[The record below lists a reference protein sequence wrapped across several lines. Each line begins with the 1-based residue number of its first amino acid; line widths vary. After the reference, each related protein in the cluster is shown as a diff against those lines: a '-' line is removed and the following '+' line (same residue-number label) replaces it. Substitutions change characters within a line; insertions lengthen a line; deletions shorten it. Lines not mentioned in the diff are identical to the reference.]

1 MRELSRRI
9 TFSAAQISN
18 VINGQAQP
26 DADFCIAVAKGLGTD
41 PVDLLRLAGHLP
53 PTAEQARAADP
64 VLDEIIDIY
73 QRLPSHF
80 QTATLH
86 MLRGLSNV
94 PPALTAS
101 VRPLSPDRSSNADDA
116 PQIRTAQEEKE
127 LDTAKPS
134 DNLAIQAYNR
144 LFDNSSIDEVEKISK
159 YLISLL
165 QETIEK
171 QRIRHDAENEETEH
185 G

>member
-64 VLDEIIDIY
+64 ALDEIFSLY
-73 QRLPSHF
+73 QSLPPHLKE
-80 QTATLH
+80 ATLL
-86 MLRGLSNV
+86 MLRGLCG
-94 PPALTAS
+94 PPPLVLSTARRSRGLTP
-101 VRPLSPDRSSNADDA
+101 RADTDT
-116 PQIRTAQEEKE
+116 PQTAAATQSEGK
-127 LDTAKPS
+127 
-134 DNLAIQAYNR
+134 QQ
-144 LFDNSSIDEVEKISK
+144 FDNIALETYSRFFDRYPEEVERVSAYFIT
-159 YLISLL
+159 LL
-165 QETIEK
+165 QDVIE
-171 QRIRHDAENEETEH
+171 EH
-185 G
+185 KHKIINQVK